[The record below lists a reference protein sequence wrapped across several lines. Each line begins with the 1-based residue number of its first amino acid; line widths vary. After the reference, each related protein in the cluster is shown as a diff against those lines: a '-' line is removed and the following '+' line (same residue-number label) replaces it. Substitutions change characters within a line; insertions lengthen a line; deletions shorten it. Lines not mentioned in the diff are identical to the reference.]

1 MKEVV
6 CVVCPRGCRIQ
17 VEVKEQDYFMT
28 QNGCNRGPIYVR
40 QELTDPRRS
49 LTTTIQVHGGVEH
62 RLPVVTNQDIPRDIV
77 FDALELLST
86 VVVEAPIIVGDII
99 IDNILGTNVS
109 IVAAKSLKETQNH
122 K

>member
-17 VEVKEQDYFMT
+17 VEVNGQDYIMT

-49 LTTTIQVHGGVEH
+49 LTTTIQIKGSMEH
-62 RLPVVTNQDIPRDIV
+62 RLPVVTDQDMPRNKI
-77 FDALELLST
+77 FEALELLSKVT
-86 VVVEAPIIVGDII
+86 VVAPIKVGDII
-99 IDNILGTNVS
+99 VENILGTGIS
-109 IVAAKSLKETQNH
+109 IVAAKTIKQTPVNF
-122 K
+122 